1 MRIIGLD
8 VGTKR
13 IGIAKADTSVRIAI
27 PNGYVLVNGQEIPE
41 ILRIARLNDTNFFV
55 VGLPRSNDGNE
66 TAQSAYARKFADTL
80 AASMPGA
87 RIYFQDESLT
97 SVVAEERLK
106 KRKKNFE
113 KGEIDAEAASI
124 ILQDFIENYAAKL
137 AQNSASKIPN
147 RLVSPA
153 ASMNSSASPATA
165 ISPSVNPAA
174 TLGSPEVQSII
185 NEPTKSEPESTESP
199 RPVKSLEKPMKK
211 VKRILL
217 SLFILLFLAG
227 LFGGGYYWYSLQPVS
242 SANCRF
248 DSAKTAAESNEKE
261 ANSVCE
267 YQTIEISAGESVKQ
281 IANNLKQADLI
292 RNPLAFELYARIN
305 NLHAKLKTG
314 KYSFRKTMSARAIAK
329 QLVNGVVSS
338 DVFNLTIL
346 PGTSLLGDKGKS
358 QTGIIHQFRTL
369 GYSEEEI
376 NQALT
381 KHYDNPILKGLY
393 ANETKLSDL
402 KIPEKLALEGY
413 LYGETYQFYNH
424 EKLENVITTILNQFN
439 DVVVSNQLEE
449 KFKARG
455 FTLRQGITLASII
468 QKEARTEDMPGVSM
482 VFQNRWRQGIAL
494 GSDVTATYAAD
505 ITGIDRT
512 NATNADIL
520 AVNSLY
526 NTRKYPGLP
535 PGPIAVPSKAALL
548 AVAEPDS
555 SKASMLYFLT
565 GDDGLMYY
573 SSTDAEHNQK
583 IRDHCQKLCKVQ
595 I

>member
-13 IGIAKADTSVRIAI
+13 IGVAKADTSVRIAI

-124 ILQDFIENYAAKL
+124 ILQDFIEHYAAKL
-137 AQNSASKIPN
+137 AQNAASKIPN
-147 RLVSPA
+147 QLVNPVA
-153 ASMNSSASPATA
+153 EMN
-165 ISPSVNPAA
+165 PSFSPAA

-185 NEPTKSEPESTESP
+185 NEPTKLEAESTESP
-199 RPVKSLEKPMKK
+199 RPDRSLEKPMKK

-248 DSAKTAAESNEKE
+248 DSAKAASESNEKE
-261 ANSVCE
+261 ADSNCE
-267 YQTIEISAGESVKQ
+267 YQTIEVTAGESVKE

-292 RNPLAFELYARIN
+292 RNPMAFELYARIN
-305 NLHAKLKTG
+305 NLHAKLKAG

-346 PGTSLLGDKGKS
+346 PGTNLLGDKGKS

-381 KHYDNPILKGLY
+381 KHYDNPVLKGLY
-393 ANETKLSDL
+393 ADETKLSNPE
-402 KIPEKLALEGY
+402 IPAKLALEGY
-413 LYGETYQFYNH
+413 LYCETYQFYNH

-455 FTLRQGITLASII
+455 LTLREGITLASII
-468 QKEARTEDMPGVSM
+468 QKEANTEDMPGVSM
-482 VFQNRWRQGIAL
+482 VFQNRLKQGIAL

-526 NTRKYPGLP
+526 NTRKFPGLP

>member
-13 IGIAKADTSVRIAI
+13 IGVAKADTSVRIAI

-124 ILQDFIENYAAKL
+124 ILQDFIEHYAAKL

-147 RLVSPA
+147 QLVNA
-153 ASMNSSASPATA
+153 ATNINPSAS
-165 ISPSVNPAA
+165 PAA

-199 RPVKSLEKPMKK
+199 RPDRSLEKPMKK

-217 SLFILLFLAG
+217 SIFILLFLAG

-248 DSAKTAAESNEKE
+248 DSAKAAAESNEKE
-261 ANSVCE
+261 SNSVCE

-346 PGTSLLGDKGKS
+346 PGTNLLGDKGKS

-381 KHYDNPILKGLY
+381 KHYDNPVLKGLY
-393 ANETKLSDL
+393 ADETKLSNPE
-402 KIPEKLALEGY
+402 IPVKLALEGY

-455 FTLRQGITLASII
+455 LSLREGIILASII

-482 VFQNRWRQGIAL
+482 VFQNRLKQGIAL

-526 NTRKYPGLP
+526 NTRKFPGLP

>member
-13 IGIAKADTSVRIAI
+13 IGVAKADTSVRIAI

-41 ILRIARLNDTNFFV
+41 ILRIAKLNDTNFFV

-66 TAQSAYARKFADTL
+66 TAQSAYARKFAGTL

-113 KGEIDAEAASI
+113 KSEIDAEAASI
-124 ILQDFIENYAAKL
+124 ILQDFIEHYAAKL
-137 AQNSASKIPN
+137 AQNSAVKIPN
-147 RLVSPA
+147 QLVSPA
-153 ASMNSSASPATA
+153 AKIDPSASPAT
-165 ISPSVNPAA
+165 
-174 TLGSPEVQSII
+174 TLRSPEIQSII
-185 NEPTKSEPESTESP
+185 NESTKSETDSTESP
-199 RPVKSLEKPMKK
+199 RSDRSLEKPMKK

-217 SLFILLFLAG
+217 SLLILLFLAG

-248 DSAKTAAESNEKE
+248 DSAKAASESNEKE
-261 ANSVCE
+261 ADSNCE
-267 YQTIEISAGESVKQ
+267 YQTIEVTAGESVKE

-292 RNPLAFELYARIN
+292 RNPFAFELYARIS
-305 NLHAKLKTG
+305 NLHAKLKAG

-346 PGTSLLGDKGKS
+346 PGTNLLGDKGKS

-376 NQALT
+376 DQALT

-393 ANETKLSDL
+393 ADENKLSNPD
-402 KIPEKLALEGY
+402 IPAKLALEGY

-439 DVVVSNQLEE
+439 DVVFSNQLEE

-455 FTLRQGITLASII
+455 FTLREGITLASII
-468 QKEARTEDMPGVSM
+468 QKEANTEDMPGVSM
-482 VFQNRWRQGIAL
+482 VFQNRLKQGIAL

-505 ITGIDRT
+505 ITGVDRT

-526 NTRKYPGLP
+526 NTRRFPGLP

>member
-13 IGIAKADTSVRIAI
+13 IGVAKADTSVRIAI

-124 ILQDFIENYAAKL
+124 ILQDFIEHYAAKL
-137 AQNSASKIPN
+137 AQNAASKIPN
-147 RLVSPA
+147 QLVNTNTNINLSI
-153 ASMNSSASPATA
+153 NPAT
-165 ISPSVNPAA
+165 
-174 TLGSPEVQSII
+174 TLGSPEIQSII

-199 RPVKSLEKPMKK
+199 RPDRSLEKPMKK

-217 SLFILLFLAG
+217 SFFILLFLAG

-248 DSAKTAAESNEKE
+248 DSAKAAAESNEKE

-267 YQTIEISAGESVKQ
+267 YQTIEVSAGESVKQ
-281 IANNLKQADLI
+281 IANNLKQSGLI

-346 PGTSLLGDKGKS
+346 PGTNLLGDKGKS

-381 KHYDNPILKGLY
+381 KHYDNPVLKGLY
-393 ANETKLSDL
+393 VDETKLSNPE
-402 KIPEKLALEGY
+402 IPAKLALEGY

-455 FTLRQGITLASII
+455 LSLREGIILASII

-482 VFQNRWRQGIAL
+482 VFQNRLRQGIAL

-526 NTRKYPGLP
+526 NTRKFPGLP

>member
-248 DSAKTAAESNEKE
+248 DSAKAAAESNEKE
-261 ANSVCE
+261 ADSVCE

-281 IANNLKQADLI
+281 IANNLKQAGLI

-468 QKEARTEDMPGVSM
+468 QKEANTEDMPGVSM
-482 VFQNRWRQGIAL
+482 VFQNRLKQGIAL

-526 NTRKYPGLP
+526 NTRKFPGLP

>member
-8 VGTKR
+8 VGTRR
-13 IGIAKADTSVRIAI
+13 IGVAKADTSVRIAI

-137 AQNSASKIPN
+137 AQNAASKIPN
-147 RLVSPA
+147 QLANPITKI
-153 ASMNSSASPATA
+153 NPSA
-165 ISPSVNPAA
+165 NPAA

-185 NEPTKSEPESTESP
+185 NESTKSEPESTETP
-199 RPVKSLEKPMKK
+199 RSDRSLEKPMKK
-211 VKRILL
+211 VKRIIF

-248 DSAKTAAESNEKE
+248 DSAKAAAESNEKE

-381 KHYDNPILKGLY
+381 KHYDNPILKDLY
-393 ANETKLSDL
+393 ANETKLSNPE
-402 KIPEKLALEGY
+402 IPEKLALEGY

-468 QKEARTEDMPGVSM
+468 QKEAHTEDMPGVSM
-482 VFQNRWRQGIAL
+482 VFQNRLKRGIAL

-520 AVNSLY
+520 AVTSSY
-526 NTRKYPGLP
+526 NTRKFPGLP

>member
-13 IGIAKADTSVRIAI
+13 IGVAKADTSVRIAI

-137 AQNSASKIPN
+137 AQNAASKIPN
-147 RLVSPA
+147 QLANPITKI
-153 ASMNSSASPATA
+153 NPSA
-165 ISPSVNPAA
+165 NPAA

-185 NEPTKSEPESTESP
+185 NESTKSEPESTETP
-199 RPVKSLEKPMKK
+199 RPAKSSEKPMKK

-248 DSAKTAAESNEKE
+248 DSAKAAAESNEKE

-267 YQTIEISAGESVKQ
+267 YQIIEISAGESVKQ

-468 QKEARTEDMPGVSM
+468 QKEANTEDMPGVSM
-482 VFQNRWRQGIAL
+482 VFQNRLKRGIAL

-512 NATNADIL
+512 TATNADIL
-520 AVNSLY
+520 AVDSFY

>member
-13 IGIAKADTSVRIAI
+13 IGVAKADTSVRIAI

-153 ASMNSSASPATA
+153 ASMNSSVSPATA
-165 ISPSVNPAA
+165 ISPSVSPAT

-185 NEPTKSEPESTESP
+185 NESTKSEPESTETP
-199 RPVKSLEKPMKK
+199 RSDRSLEKPMKK

-248 DSAKTAAESNEKE
+248 DSAKAAAESNEKE

-281 IANNLKQADLI
+281 IANNLKQAGLI

-305 NLHAKLKTG
+305 NLHAKLKAG

-393 ANETKLSDL
+393 ADENKLSSLD
-402 KIPEKLALEGY
+402 IPAKLSLEGY

-455 FTLRQGITLASII
+455 LSLRQGIILASII
-468 QKEARTEDMPGVSM
+468 QKEANTEDMPGVSM
-482 VFQNRWRQGIAL
+482 VFQNRLKRGIAL

-512 NATNADIL
+512 NATNVDIL

-526 NTRKYPGLP
+526 NTRKFPGLP

-573 SSTDAEHNQK
+573 SGTDAEHNQK

>member
-13 IGIAKADTSVRIAI
+13 IGVAKADTSVRIAI

-124 ILQDFIENYAAKL
+124 ILQDFIEHYAAKL
-137 AQNSASKIPN
+137 AQNAASKIPN
-147 RLVSPA
+147 QLVNPVAEMNPSFSPA
-153 ASMNSSASPATA
+153 S
-165 ISPSVNPAA
+165 

-185 NEPTKSEPESTESP
+185 NEPTKSESESSESP
-199 RPVKSLEKPMKK
+199 RPAKSSEKPMKK

-217 SLFILLFLAG
+217 SFFILLFLAG

-248 DSAKTAAESNEKE
+248 DSAKAAAESNEKE

-292 RNPLAFELYARIN
+292 RNPLAFELYTRIN

-393 ANETKLSDL
+393 VNETKLSDL

>member
-124 ILQDFIENYAAKL
+124 ILQDFIEHYASKL
-137 AQNSASKIPN
+137 AQNAASKIPN
-147 RLVSPA
+147 QLVNTNTNINLSI
-153 ASMNSSASPATA
+153 NPAT
-165 ISPSVNPAA
+165 

-185 NEPTKSEPESTESP
+185 NEPTKSESESSESP
-199 RPVKSLEKPMKK
+199 RPAKSSEKPMKK

-217 SLFILLFLAG
+217 SFFILLFLAG

-248 DSAKTAAESNEKE
+248 DSAKAASESNEKE
-261 ANSVCE
+261 ADSNCE
-267 YQTIEISAGESVKQ
+267 YQTIEVTAGESVKE
-281 IANNLKQADLI
+281 IASSLKQADLI
-292 RNPLAFELYARIN
+292 RNPHTFELYARIN
-305 NLHAKLKTG
+305 NLHAKLKAG

-346 PGTSLLGDKGKS
+346 PGTNLLGDKGKS

-381 KHYDNPILKGLY
+381 KHYDNPVLKGLY
-393 ANETKLSDL
+393 ADETKLSNPE
-402 KIPEKLALEGY
+402 IPVKLALEGY

-455 FTLRQGITLASII
+455 LSLREGIILASII

-482 VFQNRWRQGIAL
+482 VFQNRLKQGIAL

-505 ITGIDRT
+505 IVGIDRAT
-512 NATNADIL
+512 ATNADIL

-526 NTRKYPGLP
+526 NTRKFPGLP

>member
-13 IGIAKADTSVRIAI
+13 IGVAKADTSVRIAI

-124 ILQDFIENYAAKL
+124 ILQDFIEHYAAKL
-137 AQNSASKIPN
+137 AQNSAVKIPN
-147 RLVSPA
+147 QLASPA
-153 ASMNSSASPATA
+153 ANIDTSAS
-165 ISPSVNPAA
+165 PAA
-174 TLGSPEVQSII
+174 TLGSPEIQSII
-185 NEPTKSEPESTESP
+185 NESTKSETDSTESP
-199 RPVKSLEKPMKK
+199 RSDRSLEKPMKK

-248 DSAKTAAESNEKE
+248 DSAKAAAESNEKE

-346 PGTSLLGDKGKS
+346 PGTNLLGDKGKS

-393 ANETKLSDL
+393 SDETKLSNPE
-402 KIPEKLALEGY
+402 IPVKLALEGY

-455 FTLRQGITLASII
+455 LSLREGIILASII

-482 VFQNRWRQGIAL
+482 VFQNRLKQGIAL

-505 ITGIDRT
+505 ITGIDRA
-512 NATNADIL
+512 NAGNADIL

-526 NTRKYPGLP
+526 NTRKFPGLP

>member
-13 IGIAKADTSVRIAI
+13 IGVAKADTSVRIAI

-80 AASMPGA
+80 AASMSGA

-124 ILQDFIENYAAKL
+124 ILQDFIEHYAAKL
-137 AQNSASKIPN
+137 AQNAASKIPN
-147 RLVSPA
+147 QLVNPVAEMNPSFSPA
-153 ASMNSSASPATA
+153 S
-165 ISPSVNPAA
+165 

-185 NEPTKSEPESTESP
+185 NEPTKSESESSESP
-199 RPVKSLEKPMKK
+199 RPAKSSEKPMKK

-217 SLFILLFLAG
+217 SFFILLFLAG

-248 DSAKTAAESNEKE
+248 DSAKAAAESNEKE
-261 ANSVCE
+261 SNSVCE

-346 PGTSLLGDKGKS
+346 PGTNLLGDKGKS

-381 KHYDNPILKGLY
+381 KHYNNPVLKGLY
-393 ANETKLSDL
+393 ADEAKLSNPD
-402 KIPEKLALEGY
+402 IPAKLALEGY

-455 FTLRQGITLASII
+455 FTLREGITLASII

-482 VFQNRWRQGIAL
+482 VFQNRLKQGIAL

-526 NTRKYPGLP
+526 NTRKFPGLP

>member
-13 IGIAKADTSVRIAI
+13 IGVAKADTSVRIAI

-124 ILQDFIENYAAKL
+124 ILQDFIEHYAAKL
-137 AQNSASKIPN
+137 AQNAASKIPN
-147 RLVSPA
+147 QLVNPVA
-153 ASMNSSASPATA
+153 EMN
-165 ISPSVNPAA
+165 PSFSPAA

-185 NEPTKSEPESTESP
+185 NEPTKLEAESTESP
-199 RPVKSLEKPMKK
+199 RPAKSSEKPMKK

-217 SLFILLFLAG
+217 SFFILLFLTG

-248 DSAKTAAESNEKE
+248 DSAKAAAESNEKE

-346 PGTSLLGDKGKS
+346 PGTNLLGDKGKS

-381 KHYDNPILKGLY
+381 KHYDNPVLKGLY
-393 ANETKLSDL
+393 ADETKLSNPE
-402 KIPEKLALEGY
+402 IPVKLALEGY

-455 FTLRQGITLASII
+455 LSLREGIILASII

-482 VFQNRWRQGIAL
+482 VFQNRLKQGIAL

-505 ITGIDRT
+505 ITGIDRA

-526 NTRKYPGLP
+526 NTRKFPGLP

>member
-13 IGIAKADTSVRIAI
+13 IGVAKADTSVRIAI

-124 ILQDFIENYAAKL
+124 ILQDFIEHYAAKL
-137 AQNSASKIPN
+137 AQNSAVKIPN
-147 RLVSPA
+147 QLVNPA
-153 ASMNSSASPATA
+153 AN
-165 ISPSVNPAA
+165 INPSVNPAT

-185 NEPTKSEPESTESP
+185 NEPTKSESESLESP
-199 RPVKSLEKPMKK
+199 RPAKSSEKPMKK
-211 VKRILL
+211 VKRILFSFL
-217 SLFILLFLAG
+217 ILIFLAG

-248 DSAKTAAESNEKE
+248 DSAKAAAESNEKE

-267 YQTIEISAGESVKQ
+267 YQTIEVTAGESVKE

-346 PGTSLLGDKGKS
+346 PGTNLLGDKGKS

-381 KHYDNPILKGLY
+381 KHYDNPVLKGLY
-393 ANETKLSDL
+393 ADETKLSNPE
-402 KIPEKLALEGY
+402 IPVKLALEGY

-455 FTLRQGITLASII
+455 LSLREGIILASII
-468 QKEARTEDMPGVSM
+468 QKEARTEDMSGVSM
-482 VFQNRWRQGIAL
+482 VFQNRLRQGIAL

-505 ITGIDRT
+505 ITGIDRA

-526 NTRKYPGLP
+526 NTRKFPGLP

-555 SKASMLYFLT
+555 SKVSMLYFLT

>member
-165 ISPSVNPAA
+165 ISPSFSPAT
-174 TLGSPEVQSII
+174 TLGSSEVQSII
-185 NEPTKSEPESTESP
+185 NEPTKSESESTESP
-199 RPVKSLEKPMKK
+199 RPAKSSEKPMKK

-248 DSAKTAAESNEKE
+248 DSAKAAAESNEKE
-261 ANSVCE
+261 ADSVCE

-281 IANNLKQADLI
+281 IANNLKQAGLI

-381 KHYDNPILKGLY
+381 KHYDNPILKDLY
-393 ANETKLSDL
+393 ANETKLSNPE
-402 KIPEKLALEGY
+402 IPEKLALEGY

-526 NTRKYPGLP
+526 NTRKFPGLP

>member
-165 ISPSVNPAA
+165 ISPSFSPAT

-185 NEPTKSEPESTESP
+185 NEPTKPESDSTESP
-199 RPVKSLEKPMKK
+199 RPAKSSEKPMKK
-211 VKRILL
+211 VKRILF
-217 SLFILLFLAG
+217 SILILIFLAG
-227 LFGGGYYWYSLQPVS
+227 IFGGGYYWYSLQPVS

-248 DSAKTAAESNEKE
+248 DSAKAAAESNEKE
-261 ANSVCE
+261 SNSVCE
-267 YQTIEISAGESVKQ
+267 YQTIEINAGESVKQ

-305 NLHAKLKTG
+305 NLHAKLKAG
-314 KYSFRKTMSARAIAK
+314 KYSFRKTMSARDIAK

-468 QKEARTEDMPGVSM
+468 QKEANTEDMPGVSM
-482 VFQNRWRQGIAL
+482 VFQNRLKQGIAL

-505 ITGIDRT
+505 IAGIDRT
-512 NATNADIL
+512 TATNADIL

-526 NTRKYPGLP
+526 NTRKFPGLP

>member
-13 IGIAKADTSVRIAI
+13 IGVAKADTSVRIAI

-137 AQNSASKIPN
+137 AQNSAVKIPN
-147 RLVSPA
+147 QLASPA
-153 ASMNSSASPATA
+153 ANINPSAS
-165 ISPSVNPAA
+165 PAA

-185 NEPTKSEPESTESP
+185 NEPTKSEAESTESL
-199 RPVKSLEKPMKK
+199 RPDRSLEKPMKK

-248 DSAKTAAESNEKE
+248 DSAKAASESNEKE
-261 ANSVCE
+261 ADSNCE
-267 YQTIEISAGESVKQ
+267 YQTIEVTAGESVKE
-281 IANNLKQADLI
+281 IASSLKQADLI
-292 RNPLAFELYARIN
+292 RNPHAFELYARIN

-346 PGTSLLGDKGKS
+346 PGTNLLGDKGKS

-381 KHYDNPILKGLY
+381 KHYDNPVLKGLY
-393 ANETKLSDL
+393 ADENKLSNPD
-402 KIPEKLALEGY
+402 IPAKLALEGY

-455 FTLRQGITLASII
+455 LSLREGIILASII
-468 QKEARTEDMPGVSM
+468 QKEANTEDMPGVSM
-482 VFQNRWRQGIAL
+482 VFQNRLKQGIAL

-526 NTRKYPGLP
+526 NTRKFPGLP

>member
-13 IGIAKADTSVRIAI
+13 IGVAKADTSVRIAI

-124 ILQDFIENYAAKL
+124 ILQDFIEHYAAKL
-137 AQNSASKIPN
+137 AQNAASKIPN
-147 RLVSPA
+147 QLVNPVAEMNPSFSPA
-153 ASMNSSASPATA
+153 S
-165 ISPSVNPAA
+165 

-185 NEPTKSEPESTESP
+185 NEPTKSESESSESP
-199 RPVKSLEKPMKK
+199 RPAKSSEKPMKK

-248 DSAKTAAESNEKE
+248 DSAKAASESNEKE
-261 ANSVCE
+261 ADSNCE
-267 YQTIEISAGESVKQ
+267 YQTIEVTAGESVKE
-281 IANNLKQADLI
+281 IANNLKRADLI
-292 RNPLAFELYARIN
+292 RNPFAFELYARIN

-314 KYSFRKTMSARAIAK
+314 KYSFRKTMSARDIAK

-358 QTGIIHQFRTL
+358 QTSIIHQFRTL

-376 NQALT
+376 NQALA

-393 ANETKLSDL
+393 ADEIKLSEPD
-402 KIPEKLALEGY
+402 IPVKLALEGY

-455 FTLRQGITLASII
+455 LSLREGITLASII
-468 QKEARTEDMPGVSM
+468 QKEANTEDMPGVSM
-482 VFQNRWRQGIAL
+482 VFQNRLKQGIAL

-505 ITGIDRT
+505 ITGIDRA

-526 NTRKYPGLP
+526 NTRKFPGLP

>member
-13 IGIAKADTSVRIAI
+13 IGVAKADTSVRIAI

-124 ILQDFIENYAAKL
+124 ILQDFIEHYAAKL

-147 RLVSPA
+147 QLVNPVAEMNPSFSPA
-153 ASMNSSASPATA
+153 S
-165 ISPSVNPAA
+165 

-185 NEPTKSEPESTESP
+185 NEPTKSESESSESP
-199 RPVKSLEKPMKK
+199 RPAKSSEKPMKK

-217 SLFILLFLAG
+217 SFFILLFLAG

-248 DSAKTAAESNEKE
+248 DSAKAAAESNEKE
-261 ANSVCE
+261 SNSVCE

-305 NLHAKLKTG
+305 NLHAKLKAG

-346 PGTSLLGDKGKS
+346 PGTNLLGDKGKS

-369 GYSEEEI
+369 SYSEEEI

-381 KHYDNPILKGLY
+381 KHYDNPVLKGLY
-393 ANETKLSDL
+393 ADENKLSNPD
-402 KIPEKLALEGY
+402 IPAKLALEGY

-455 FTLRQGITLASII
+455 FTLREGIILASII

-482 VFQNRWRQGIAL
+482 VFQNRLRQGIAL

-505 ITGIDRT
+505 ITGIDRA

-526 NTRKYPGLP
+526 NTRKFPGLP

-573 SSTDAEHNQK
+573 SGTDAEHNQK

>member
-13 IGIAKADTSVRIAI
+13 IGVAKADTSVRIAI

-124 ILQDFIENYAAKL
+124 ILQDFIEHYAAKL
-137 AQNSASKIPN
+137 AQNAASKIPN
-147 RLVSPA
+147 QLVNPVAEMNPSFSPA
-153 ASMNSSASPATA
+153 S
-165 ISPSVNPAA
+165 

-185 NEPTKSEPESTESP
+185 NEPTKSESESSESP
-199 RPVKSLEKPMKK
+199 RPAKSSEKPMKK

-217 SLFILLFLAG
+217 SFFILLFLAG

-248 DSAKTAAESNEKE
+248 DSAKAAAESNEKE
-261 ANSVCE
+261 SNSVCE

-281 IANNLKQADLI
+281 IANNLKQAGLI

-305 NLHAKLKTG
+305 NLHVKLKTG

-346 PGTSLLGDKGKS
+346 PGTNLLGDKGKS

-381 KHYDNPILKGLY
+381 KHYDNPVLKGLY
-393 ANETKLSDL
+393 ADETKLSNPE
-402 KIPEKLALEGY
+402 IPVKLALEGY

-455 FTLRQGITLASII
+455 LSLREGIILASII

-482 VFQNRWRQGIAL
+482 VFQNRLKQGIAL

-505 ITGIDRT
+505 ITGIDRA

-526 NTRKYPGLP
+526 NTRKFPGLP

>member
-124 ILQDFIENYAAKL
+124 ILQDFIEHYAAKL
-137 AQNSASKIPN
+137 AQNAASKIPN
-147 RLVSPA
+147 QLVNPVA
-153 ASMNSSASPATA
+153 EMNPSFSPAT
-165 ISPSVNPAA
+165 

-185 NEPTKSEPESTESP
+185 NEPTKSESESSESP
-199 RPVKSLEKPMKK
+199 RPAKSSEKPMKK

-217 SLFILLFLAG
+217 SFFILLFLAG

-248 DSAKTAAESNEKE
+248 DSAKAAAESNEKE
-261 ANSVCE
+261 SNSVCE

-281 IANNLKQADLI
+281 IANNLKQAGLI

-346 PGTSLLGDKGKS
+346 PGTNLLGDKGKS

-381 KHYDNPILKGLY
+381 KHYDNPVLKGLY
-393 ANETKLSDL
+393 ADETKLSNPE
-402 KIPEKLALEGY
+402 IPVKLALEGY

-455 FTLRQGITLASII
+455 LSLREGIILASII

-482 VFQNRWRQGIAL
+482 VFQNRRRLGIAL

-526 NTRKYPGLP
+526 NTRKFPGLP

>member
-13 IGIAKADTSVRIAI
+13 IGVAKADTSVRIAI

-124 ILQDFIENYAAKL
+124 ILQDFIEDYAAKL

-147 RLVSPA
+147 QLVNPVAEMNPSFSPA
-153 ASMNSSASPATA
+153 S
-165 ISPSVNPAA
+165 

-185 NEPTKSEPESTESP
+185 NEPTKSESESSESP
-199 RPVKSLEKPMKK
+199 RPDRSLEKPMKK

-227 LFGGGYYWYSLQPVS
+227 LFGGGYYWYSLQSVS

-248 DSAKTAAESNEKE
+248 DSAKAASESNEKE
-261 ANSVCE
+261 ADSNCE
-267 YQTIEISAGESVKQ
+267 YQTIEVTAGESVKE

-292 RNPLAFELYARIN
+292 RNPLAFELYARIS
-305 NLHAKLKTG
+305 NLHAKLKAG

-346 PGTSLLGDKGKS
+346 PGTNLLGDKGKS

-393 ANETKLSDL
+393 ADETKLSNPE
-402 KIPEKLALEGY
+402 IPAKLALEGY

-455 FTLRQGITLASII
+455 FTLREGIILASII

-482 VFQNRWRQGIAL
+482 VFQNRLRQGVAL

-526 NTRKYPGLP
+526 NTRKFPGLP

-573 SSTDAEHNQK
+573 SGTDAEHNQK

>member
-13 IGIAKADTSVRIAI
+13 IGVAKADTSVRIAI

-41 ILRIARLNDTNFFV
+41 ILRIARLNDANFFV

-165 ISPSVNPAA
+165 ISPSFSPAA

-185 NEPTKSEPESTESP
+185 NEPIKSGSESTESP
-199 RPVKSLEKPMKK
+199 RPVKSSEKPMKK
-211 VKRILL
+211 VKRIIFSLL
-217 SLFILLFLAG
+217 ILIFLAG

-248 DSAKTAAESNEKE
+248 DSAKAAAESNEKE

-267 YQTIEISAGESVKQ
+267 YQTIEISAGESVKE

-292 RNPLAFELYARIN
+292 RNPQAFELYARIN

-346 PGTSLLGDKGKS
+346 PGTNLLGDKGKS

-393 ANETKLSDL
+393 ADENNLSEPD
-402 KIPEKLALEGY
+402 IPAKLALEGY

-455 FTLRQGITLASII
+455 FSLRRGIILASII

-482 VFQNRWRQGIAL
+482 VFQNRLKRGIAL

-526 NTRKYPGLP
+526 NTRKFPGLP

>member
-13 IGIAKADTSVRIAI
+13 IGVAKADTSVRIAI

-55 VGLPRSNDGNE
+55 VGLPRSNDGNK

-124 ILQDFIENYAAKL
+124 ILQDFIEHYAAKL
-137 AQNSASKIPN
+137 AQNSAVKIPN
-147 RLVSPA
+147 QLVSPVT
-153 ASMNSSASPATA
+153 SMNQSISPAT
-165 ISPSVNPAA
+165 

-185 NEPTKSEPESTESP
+185 NESTKSEPESTESP
-199 RPVKSLEKPMKK
+199 RPDRSLEKPMKK

-248 DSAKTAAESNEKE
+248 DSAKAASESNEKE
-261 ANSVCE
+261 ADSNCE
-267 YQTIEISAGESVKQ
+267 YQTIEVTAGESVKE
-281 IANNLKQADLI
+281 IASSLKQADLI
-292 RNPLAFELYARIN
+292 RNPHAFELYARIN
-305 NLHAKLKTG
+305 NLHAKLKAG

-346 PGTSLLGDKGKS
+346 PGTNLLGDKGKS

-381 KHYDNPILKGLY
+381 KHYNNPVLKGLY
-393 ANETKLSDL
+393 ADEAKLSNPD
-402 KIPEKLALEGY
+402 IPAKLALEGY

-455 FTLRQGITLASII
+455 FTLREGITLASII

-482 VFQNRWRQGIAL
+482 VFQNRLRQGIAL

-526 NTRKYPGLP
+526 NTRKFPGLP

>member
-13 IGIAKADTSVRIAI
+13 IGVAKADTSVRIAI

-124 ILQDFIENYAAKL
+124 ILQDFIEHYAAKL
-137 AQNSASKIPN
+137 AQNAVSKIPN
-147 RLVSPA
+147 QLVNPVAEMNPSFSPA
-153 ASMNSSASPATA
+153 S
-165 ISPSVNPAA
+165 

-185 NEPTKSEPESTESP
+185 NEPTKSESESSESP
-199 RPVKSLEKPMKK
+199 RPAKSSEKPMKK

-248 DSAKTAAESNEKE
+248 DSAKAASESNEKE
-261 ANSVCE
+261 ADSNCE
-267 YQTIEISAGESVKQ
+267 YQTIEVTAGESVKE
-281 IANNLKQADLI
+281 IANNLKRADLI
-292 RNPLAFELYARIN
+292 RNPMAFELYARIN

-346 PGTSLLGDKGKS
+346 PGTNLLGDKGKS

-381 KHYDNPILKGLY
+381 KHYDNPVLKGLY
-393 ANETKLSDL
+393 ADETKLSNPE
-402 KIPEKLALEGY
+402 IPVKLALEGY

-455 FTLRQGITLASII
+455 LSLREGIILASII

-482 VFQNRWRQGIAL
+482 VFQNRLKQGIAL

-526 NTRKYPGLP
+526 NTRKFPGLP

>member
-13 IGIAKADTSVRIAI
+13 IGVAKADTSVRIAI

-124 ILQDFIENYAAKL
+124 ILQDFIEHYAAKL

-147 RLVSPA
+147 QLVNA
-153 ASMNSSASPATA
+153 ATNINPSASPA
-165 ISPSVNPAA
+165 S

-185 NEPTKSEPESTESP
+185 NEPTKSESESSESP
-199 RPVKSLEKPMKK
+199 RPAKSSEKPMKK

-217 SLFILLFLAG
+217 SFFILLFLAG

-248 DSAKTAAESNEKE
+248 DSAKAAAESNEKE
-261 ANSVCE
+261 SNSVCE

-346 PGTSLLGDKGKS
+346 PGTNLLGDKGKS

-381 KHYDNPILKGLY
+381 KHYDNPVLKGLY
-393 ANETKLSDL
+393 ADETKLSNPE
-402 KIPEKLALEGY
+402 IPVKLALEGY

-455 FTLRQGITLASII
+455 LSLREGIILASII

-482 VFQNRWRQGIAL
+482 VFQNRLKQGIAL

-526 NTRKYPGLP
+526 NTRKFPGLP

>member
-13 IGIAKADTSVRIAI
+13 IGVAKADTSVRIAI

-124 ILQDFIENYAAKL
+124 ILQDFIEHYAAKL
-137 AQNSASKIPN
+137 AQNAASKIPN
-147 RLVSPA
+147 QLVNPVAEMNPSFSPA
-153 ASMNSSASPATA
+153 S
-165 ISPSVNPAA
+165 

-185 NEPTKSEPESTESP
+185 NEPTKSESESSESP
-199 RPVKSLEKPMKK
+199 RPVKSSEKPMKK

-217 SLFILLFLAG
+217 SLFILIFLAG

-248 DSAKTAAESNEKE
+248 DSAKAAAESNEKE
-261 ANSVCE
+261 ANSACE

-281 IANNLKQADLI
+281 IASDLKQADLI
-292 RNPLAFELYARIN
+292 RNPFAFELYARIN

-346 PGTSLLGDKGKS
+346 PGTNLLGDKGKS

-381 KHYDNPILKGLY
+381 KHYDNPVLKGLY
-393 ANETKLSDL
+393 ADETKLSNPE
-402 KIPEKLALEGY
+402 IPVKLALEGY

-455 FTLRQGITLASII
+455 LSLREGIILASII

-482 VFQNRWRQGIAL
+482 VFQNRLKQGIAL

-526 NTRKYPGLP
+526 NTRKFPGLP

>member
-13 IGIAKADTSVRIAI
+13 IGVAKADTSVRIAI

-97 SVVAEERLK
+97 SVMAEERLK

-137 AQNSASKIPN
+137 AQNSAVKIPN
-147 RLVSPA
+147 QL
-153 ASMNSSASPATA
+153 ASPATA
-165 ISPSVNPAA
+165 ISPSFSPAA

-185 NEPTKSEPESTESP
+185 NEPIKSESESTEAP
-199 RPVKSLEKPMKK
+199 RPDRSLEKPMKK
-211 VKRILL
+211 VKRIIFSLL
-217 SLFILLFLAG
+217 ILIFLAG

-248 DSAKTAAESNEKE
+248 DSAKAAAESNEKE

-346 PGTSLLGDKGKS
+346 PGTNLLGDKGKS

-381 KHYDNPILKGLY
+381 KHYDNPVLKGLY
-393 ANETKLSDL
+393 ADETKLSNPE
-402 KIPEKLALEGY
+402 IPVKLALEGY

-455 FTLRQGITLASII
+455 LSLREGIILASII

-482 VFQNRWRQGIAL
+482 VFQNRLKQGIAL

-526 NTRKYPGLP
+526 NTRKFPGLP

>member
-13 IGIAKADTSVRIAI
+13 IGVAKADTSVRIAI

-124 ILQDFIENYAAKL
+124 ILQDFIEHYAAKL
-137 AQNSASKIPN
+137 AQNAASKIPN
-147 RLVSPA
+147 QLVNPVAEMNPSFSPA
-153 ASMNSSASPATA
+153 S
-165 ISPSVNPAA
+165 

-185 NEPTKSEPESTESP
+185 NEPTKSESESSESP
-199 RPVKSLEKPMKK
+199 RPAKSSEKPMKK

-248 DSAKTAAESNEKE
+248 DSAKAAAESNEKE

-267 YQTIEISAGESVKQ
+267 YQTIEVTAGESVKE
-281 IANNLKQADLI
+281 IASSLKQADLI
-292 RNPLAFELYARIN
+292 RNPHAFELYARIN
-305 NLHAKLKTG
+305 NLHAKLKAG

-346 PGTSLLGDKGKS
+346 PGTNLLGDKGKS

-393 ANETKLSDL
+393 ADETKLSNPE
-402 KIPEKLALEGY
+402 IPAKLALEGY

-455 FTLRQGITLASII
+455 LSLREGIILASII

-482 VFQNRWRQGIAL
+482 VFQNRLKQGVAL

-526 NTRKYPGLP
+526 NTRKFPGLP

>member
-153 ASMNSSASPATA
+153 ASMNSSVSPATA
-165 ISPSVNPAA
+165 ISPSVSPAT

-185 NEPTKSEPESTESP
+185 NESTKSEPESTETP
-199 RPVKSLEKPMKK
+199 RSDRSLEKPMKK
-211 VKRILL
+211 VKRIIFSLL
-217 SLFILLFLAG
+217 ILIFLAG

-248 DSAKTAAESNEKE
+248 DSAKAAAESNEKE

-267 YQTIEISAGESVKQ
+267 YQIIEISAGESVKQ

-305 NLHAKLKTG
+305 NLHAKLKAG
-314 KYSFRKTMSARAIAK
+314 KYSFRKTMSARDIAK
-329 QLVNGVVSS
+329 QLVNGAVSS

-439 DVVVSNQLEE
+439 DVVASNQLEE

-468 QKEARTEDMPGVSM
+468 QKEANTEDMPGVSM
-482 VFQNRWRQGIAL
+482 VFQNRLKQGIAL

-505 ITGIDRT
+505 IAGIDRT
-512 NATNADIL
+512 TATNADIL

-526 NTRKYPGLP
+526 NTRKFPGLP

-573 SSTDAEHNQK
+573 SGTDAEHNQK

>member
-13 IGIAKADTSVRIAI
+13 IGVAKADTSVRIAI

-124 ILQDFIENYAAKL
+124 ILQDFIEHYAAKL
-137 AQNSASKIPN
+137 AQNSAVKIPN
-147 RLVSPA
+147 QLASPA
-153 ASMNSSASPATA
+153 TNIDPSASPAT
-165 ISPSVNPAA
+165 

-185 NEPTKSEPESTESP
+185 NEPTKPELGSAESP
-199 RPVKSLEKPMKK
+199 RPDRSLEKPMKK
-211 VKRILL
+211 IKRILL
-217 SLFILLFLAG
+217 SFFILLFLAG

-248 DSAKTAAESNEKE
+248 DSAKAAAESNEKE
-261 ANSVCE
+261 SNSVCE

-346 PGTSLLGDKGKS
+346 PGTNLLGDKGKS

-381 KHYDNPILKGLY
+381 KHYDNPVLKGLY
-393 ANETKLSDL
+393 ADETKLSNPE
-402 KIPEKLALEGY
+402 IPVKLALEGY

-455 FTLRQGITLASII
+455 LSLREGIILASII

-482 VFQNRWRQGIAL
+482 VFQNRLKQGIAL

-526 NTRKYPGLP
+526 NTRKFPGLP

-573 SSTDAEHNQK
+573 SGTDAEHNQK

>member
-13 IGIAKADTSVRIAI
+13 IGVAKADTSVRIAI

-124 ILQDFIENYAAKL
+124 ILQDFIEHYAAKL
-137 AQNSASKIPN
+137 AQNAASKIPN
-147 RLVSPA
+147 QLASPA
-153 ASMNSSASPATA
+153 ANIDPSAS
-165 ISPSVNPAA
+165 PAA

-199 RPVKSLEKPMKK
+199 RPDRSLEKPMKK

-248 DSAKTAAESNEKE
+248 DSAKAAAESNEKE

-267 YQTIEISAGESVKQ
+267 YQTIEVSAGESVKE

-292 RNPLAFELYARIN
+292 RNPFAFELYARIN

-346 PGTSLLGDKGKS
+346 PGTNLLGDKGKS

-381 KHYDNPILKGLY
+381 KHYDNPVLKGLY
-393 ANETKLSDL
+393 ADENKLSNPD
-402 KIPEKLALEGY
+402 IPAKLALEGY

-455 FTLRQGITLASII
+455 LSLREGITLASII
-468 QKEARTEDMPGVSM
+468 QKEANTEDMPGVSM
-482 VFQNRWRQGIAL
+482 VFQNRLKQGIAL

-505 ITGIDRT
+505 ITGIDRA

-526 NTRKYPGLP
+526 NTRKFPGLP

>member
-13 IGIAKADTSVRIAI
+13 IGVAKADTSVRIAI
-27 PNGYVLVNGQEIPE
+27 PNGFVLVNGQEIPE

-80 AASMPGA
+80 AASMPDA

-124 ILQDFIENYAAKL
+124 ILQDFIEHYAARL
-137 AQNSASKIPN
+137 AQNATGKIPN
-147 RLVSPA
+147 QLSSPTA
-153 ASMNSSASPATA
+153 TLASPEIQLIANQSSKA
-165 ISPSVNPAA
+165 DSSPSKTEDQLKN
-174 TLGSPEVQSII
+174 QSKQIK
-185 NEPTKSEPESTESP
+185 T
-199 RPVKSLEKPMKK
+199 VEKPMKK
-211 VKRILL
+211 AKRILL
-217 SLFILLFLAG
+217 SFFILLFLAG
-227 LFGGGYYWYSLQPVS
+227 IFGGGYYWYSLQPVS

-248 DSAKTAAESNEKE
+248 DSAKAAAESNEKE
-261 ANSVCE
+261 SNSVCE

-281 IANNLKQADLI
+281 IANNLKQAGLI

-346 PGTSLLGDKGKS
+346 PGTNLLGDKGKS

-393 ANETKLSDL
+393 ADENKLSSLD
-402 KIPEKLALEGY
+402 IPAKLALEGY

-468 QKEARTEDMPGVSM
+468 QKEANTEDMPGVSM
-482 VFQNRWRQGIAL
+482 VFQNRLKRGIAL

-512 NATNADIL
+512 NATNVDIL

-526 NTRKYPGLP
+526 NTRKFPGLP

-573 SSTDAEHNQK
+573 SGTDAEHNQK

>member
-13 IGIAKADTSVRIAI
+13 IGVAKADTSVRIAI

-124 ILQDFIENYAAKL
+124 ILQDFIEHYAAKL

-147 RLVSPA
+147 QLVNA
-153 ASMNSSASPATA
+153 ATNINPSAS
-165 ISPSVNPAA
+165 PAA

-199 RPVKSLEKPMKK
+199 RPDRSLEKPMKK

-217 SLFILLFLAG
+217 SFFILLFLAG

-248 DSAKTAAESNEKE
+248 DSAKAAAESNEKE
-261 ANSVCE
+261 SNSVCE

-346 PGTSLLGDKGKS
+346 PGTNLLGDKGKS

-381 KHYDNPILKGLY
+381 KHYDNPVLKGLY
-393 ANETKLSDL
+393 ADETKLSNPD
-402 KIPEKLALEGY
+402 IPAKLALEGY

-455 FTLRQGITLASII
+455 FTLREGITLASII

-505 ITGIDRT
+505 ITGIDRA

-526 NTRKYPGLP
+526 NTRKFPGLP

>member
-13 IGIAKADTSVRIAI
+13 IGVAKADTSVRIAI

-66 TAQSAYARKFADTL
+66 TAQSVYARKFADTL

-124 ILQDFIENYAAKL
+124 ILQDFIEHYAAKL

-147 RLVSPA
+147 QLVNA
-153 ASMNSSASPATA
+153 ATNINPSAS
-165 ISPSVNPAA
+165 PAA

-199 RPVKSLEKPMKK
+199 RPDRSLEKPMKK

-227 LFGGGYYWYSLQPVS
+227 LFGGGYYWYSLQSVS

-248 DSAKTAAESNEKE
+248 DSAKAASESNEKE
-261 ANSVCE
+261 ADSNCE
-267 YQTIEISAGESVKQ
+267 YQTIEVTAGESVKE
-281 IANNLKQADLI
+281 IANNLKRADLI
-292 RNPLAFELYARIN
+292 RNPFAFELYARIN

-314 KYSFRKTMSARAIAK
+314 KYSFRKTMSARDIAK

-393 ANETKLSDL
+393 ADEIKLSEPD
-402 KIPEKLALEGY
+402 IPVKLALEGY

-455 FTLRQGITLASII
+455 LSLRQGIILASII
-468 QKEARTEDMPGVSM
+468 QKEAHTEDMPGVSM
-482 VFQNRWRQGIAL
+482 VFQNRLKRGIAL

-505 ITGIDRT
+505 IVGIDRAT
-512 NATNADIL
+512 ATNADIL
-520 AVNSLY
+520 AVESRY
-526 NTRKYPGLP
+526 NTRKSTGLP

>member
-13 IGIAKADTSVRIAI
+13 IGVAKADTSVRIAI

-137 AQNSASKIPN
+137 AQNAASKIPN
-147 RLVSPA
+147 QLVNTTTNINP
-153 ASMNSSASPATA
+153 SASPATA
-165 ISPSVNPAA
+165 ISPSFSPAA
-174 TLGSPEVQSII
+174 TLSSPEVQSII
-185 NEPTKSEPESTESP
+185 NEPTKLEPESTESP
-199 RPVKSLEKPMKK
+199 RPAKSSEKPMKK
-211 VKRILL
+211 VKRTLFSIL
-217 SLFILLFLAG
+217 ILIFLAG

-248 DSAKTAAESNEKE
+248 DSAKAASESNEKE
-261 ANSVCE
+261 ADSNCE
-267 YQTIEISAGESVKQ
+267 YQTIEVTAGESVKE
-281 IANNLKQADLI
+281 IASSLKQADLI
-292 RNPLAFELYARIN
+292 RNPMAFELYARIN
-305 NLHAKLKTG
+305 NLHAKLKAG

-346 PGTSLLGDKGKS
+346 PGTNLLGDKGKS

-381 KHYDNPILKGLY
+381 KHYDNPVLKGLY
-393 ANETKLSDL
+393 ADETKLSNPE
-402 KIPEKLALEGY
+402 IPVKLALEGY

-455 FTLRQGITLASII
+455 LSLREGIILASII

-482 VFQNRWRQGIAL
+482 VFQNRLKQGIAL

-526 NTRKYPGLP
+526 NTRKFPGLP

>member
-13 IGIAKADTSVRIAI
+13 IGVAKADTSVRIAI

-124 ILQDFIENYAAKL
+124 ILQDFIEHYAAKL
-137 AQNSASKIPN
+137 AQNAASKIPN
-147 RLVSPA
+147 QLVNPVAEMNPSFSPA
-153 ASMNSSASPATA
+153 S
-165 ISPSVNPAA
+165 

-185 NEPTKSEPESTESP
+185 NEPTKSESESSESP
-199 RPVKSLEKPMKK
+199 RPAKSSEKPMKK

-248 DSAKTAAESNEKE
+248 DSAKAAAESNEKE

-267 YQTIEISAGESVKQ
+267 YQTIEVTAGESVKE
-281 IANNLKQADLI
+281 IANNLKQSGLI

-305 NLHAKLKTG
+305 NLHAKLKAG

-346 PGTSLLGDKGKS
+346 PGTNLLGDKGKS

-381 KHYDNPILKGLY
+381 KHYDNPVLKGLY
-393 ANETKLSDL
+393 ADETKLSNPE
-402 KIPEKLALEGY
+402 IPAKLALEGY

-455 FTLRQGITLASII
+455 LSLREGIILASII
-468 QKEARTEDMPGVSM
+468 QKEANTEDMPGVSM
-482 VFQNRWRQGIAL
+482 VFQNRLKQGIAL

-526 NTRKYPGLP
+526 NTRKFPGLP

>member
-13 IGIAKADTSVRIAI
+13 IGVAKADTSVRIAI

-124 ILQDFIENYAAKL
+124 ILQDFIEHYAAKL
-137 AQNSASKIPN
+137 AQNAASKIPN
-147 RLVSPA
+147 QLVNPVA
-153 ASMNSSASPATA
+153 EMN
-165 ISPSVNPAA
+165 PSFSPAA

-185 NEPTKSEPESTESP
+185 NEPTKLEAESTESP
-199 RPVKSLEKPMKK
+199 RPDRSLEKPMKK

-248 DSAKTAAESNEKE
+248 DSAKAAAESNEKE

-267 YQTIEISAGESVKQ
+267 YQIIEISAGESVKQ

-346 PGTSLLGDKGKS
+346 PGTNLLGDKGKS

-381 KHYDNPILKGLY
+381 KHYDNPVLKGLY
-393 ANETKLSDL
+393 ADENKLSNPD
-402 KIPEKLALEGY
+402 IPAKLALEGY

-455 FTLRQGITLASII
+455 LSLREGITLASII
-468 QKEARTEDMPGVSM
+468 QKEANTEDMPGVSM
-482 VFQNRWRQGIAL
+482 VFQNRLKQGIAL

-505 ITGIDRT
+505 ITGIDRA

-526 NTRKYPGLP
+526 NTRKFPGLP

>member
-13 IGIAKADTSVRIAI
+13 IGVAKADTSVRIAI

-124 ILQDFIENYAAKL
+124 ILQDFIEHYAAKL
-137 AQNSASKIPN
+137 AQNAASKIPN
-147 RLVSPA
+147 QLVNPVA
-153 ASMNSSASPATA
+153 EMNPSFSPAT
-165 ISPSVNPAA
+165 

-185 NEPTKSEPESTESP
+185 NEPTKSESESSESP
-199 RPVKSLEKPMKK
+199 RPAKSSEKPMKK
-211 VKRILL
+211 VKRIIL
-217 SLFILLFLAG
+217 SFFILLFLAG

-248 DSAKTAAESNEKE
+248 DSAKAAAESNEKE
-261 ANSVCE
+261 SNSVCE
-267 YQTIEISAGESVKQ
+267 YQTIEISTGESVKQ

-314 KYSFRKTMSARAIAK
+314 EYSFRKTMSARAIAK

-346 PGTSLLGDKGKS
+346 PGTNLLGDKGKS

-381 KHYDNPILKGLY
+381 KHYDNPVLKGLY
-393 ANETKLSDL
+393 ADETKLSNPD
-402 KIPEKLALEGY
+402 IPAKLALEGY

-455 FTLRQGITLASII
+455 LSLREGIILASII

-482 VFQNRWRQGIAL
+482 VFQNRLKQGIAL

-526 NTRKYPGLP
+526 NTRKFPGLP

>member
-211 VKRILL
+211 VKRILF

-248 DSAKTAAESNEKE
+248 DSAKAASESNEKE
-261 ANSVCE
+261 SNSVCE

-281 IANNLKQADLI
+281 IANNLKRADLI

-455 FTLRQGITLASII
+455 LSLRRGIILASII
-468 QKEARTEDMPGVSM
+468 QKEANTEDMPGVSM
-482 VFQNRWRQGIAL
+482 VFQNRLKRGIAL

-512 NATNADIL
+512 TATNADIL
-520 AVNSLY
+520 AVDSFY